1 MDSVGIFEAK
11 THLSAL
17 LNRVAN
23 GETITITRHG
33 QPAAIL
39 APVPVVS
46 EKRDYSA
53 IRAAFAEIR
62 SRVKPDPTMTIRE
75 MIEAGRRH

>member
-1 MDSVGIFEAK
+1 MASVGIFEAK

-39 APVPVVS
+39 APVPS
-46 EKRDYSA
+46 MGEKRDYSA

-62 SRVKPDPTMTIRE
+62 SRVKPDPNMTIRE
-75 MIEAGRRH
+75 MIDAGRRH